1 MIFKKVTK
9 RKLFLLF
16 GDIIIIILSI
26 NLAFIIRMKKSIITQ
41 LGLKKSIMT
50 ILLMLIIW
58 LINFYIFDL
67 YNTRLKFNI
76 NRVLVNVTGSLI
88 LTSFII
94 IGLFYISPY
103 VIGRG
108 IFLIGLSLIGFFIYV
123 WRLFYSFL
131 FVKLV
136 SKKNVLIIGT
146 GKPAEEIFL
155 LLKENPDYKTIG
167 FISDELTREEDQE
180 MRVLGNSGSIEEIA
194 KKQEIDDIVITVDP
208 TVNRRLNRGLI
219 NCKMMGINIY
229 DIATFYEHSEDK
241 LPISFVKEPWIL
253 YSNGFSGI
261 SSRFYKRSK
270 RVMDLLFS
278 LLFLVCFFPLGLLL
292 ALCIKLGSGGP
303 IFFSQERL
311 GIKFIPFK
319 MIKFRTMVVG
329 AEKGKPKWADENDH
343 RVTRV
348 GKILR
353 KSRLDELPQFIN
365 VIKGDMSFIGP
376 RPERK
381 HFVKE
386 LKEKIPFYSLRFSV
400 KPGITGWA
408 QINYRYGAT
417 EEDAL
422 KKLQYELYYIK
433 NMSLFLDL
441 RILLKTIRIVLFG
454 MGR

>member
-26 NLAFIIRMKKSIITQ
+26 NLAFIIRLKRSILTY
-41 LGLKKSIMT
+41 LGLKESIMI

-58 LINFYIFDL
+58 LIIFYIFDL
-67 YNTRLKFNI
+67 YNTRLKFKI
-76 NRVLVNVTGSLI
+76 NRVLVNVIGSLI

-108 IFLIGLSLIGFFIYV
+108 VFFISLLLIGFFIYV

-131 FVKLV
+131 FGMVVPKI
-136 SKKNVLIIGT
+136 NVLIIGT
-146 GKPAEEIFL
+146 GKPAEEVYS

-167 FISDELTREEDQE
+167 FIRDELTREKDQE

-194 KKQEIDDIVITVDP
+194 KKQEIDEIVVTVDT
-208 TVNRRLNRGLI
+208 TVNRRLNRGLV
-219 NCKMMGINIY
+219 NCKMMGISIY
-229 DIATFYEHSEDK
+229 NMATFYEHSDDI
-241 LPISFVKEPWIL
+241 LPIPFVKEQWIL
-253 YSNGFSGI
+253 YGNGFSGI
-261 SSRFYKRSK
+261 GSRFYKRSK

-278 LLFLVCFFPLGLLL
+278 LLLFVCFFPLGLLI
-292 ALCIKLGSGGP
+292 ALCIKLDSGGP

-311 GIKFIPFK
+311 GKKFIPFK
-319 MIKFRTMVVG
+319 MIKFRTMVFD
-329 AEKGKPKWADENDH
+329 AEKGKPKWADENDP

-348 GKILR
+348 GIILR
-353 KSRLDELPQFIN
+353 KSRLDELPQLIN

-381 HFVKE
+381 YFVKE
-386 LKEKIPFYSLRFSV
+386 LKGKIPFYSLRFSV

-408 QINYRYGAT
+408 QINYPYGAS

-433 NMSLFLDL
+433 NMSLFLDF